1 MSMRERSGER
11 GIALIVALWGGAIL
25 AVVVMSVLQLTRA
38 DARLQRGSADVVELG
53 SVADA
58 AVNMTILAMM
68 SPPQTRPTVNTGPAP
83 VIFGGTTVQVSIMDE
98 SGKIDLNMVS
108 AAGLR
113 QLLVVAGLDGGQ
125 AEAMAEQIIA
135 RRTTSSGGRPFQS
148 VEGLQLVP
156 GMTPA
161 LYERVVPMLTVYSQ
175 SPWLDPAYSS
185 PEALG
190 AFRAFDSGADSAWR
204 RLIEERTGS
213 RTPSKKPGVV
223 LGHAF
228 TITAQAVSADGARF
242 TRVAVVRLT
251 GQAKSPLLIYRWN

>member
-1 MSMRERSGER
+1 VRGRRNQR

-38 DARLQRGSADVVELG
+38 DARMLRGSRDIAELRSVV
-53 SVADA
+53 DA

-68 SPPQTRPTVNTGPAP
+68 SPPATRPTVNTGFAP
-83 VIFGGTTVQVSIMDE
+83 VTFAGTSVQVSIMDE
-98 SGKIDLNMVS
+98 SGKIDLNMVT

-125 AEAMAEQIIA
+125 AQSLAEQIIA
-135 RRTTSSGGRPFQS
+135 WRTTSSGGRPFQS

-161 LYERVVPMLTVYSQ
+161 LYQLVAPMLTVYSQ

-185 PEALG
+185 TEALN

-204 RLIEERTGS
+204 RLIEERTGL
-213 RTPSKKPGVV
+213 RTPSQKPGVV

-228 TITAQAVSADGARF
+228 TITAQAVGTDGSRF

-251 GQAKSPLLIYRWN
+251 GQARSPLLIYRWN

>member
-1 MSMRERSGER
+1 VRGRRNQR

-38 DARLQRGSADVVELG
+38 DARMLRGSRDIAELRSVV
-53 SVADA
+53 DA

-68 SPPQTRPTVNTGPAP
+68 SPPATRPTVNTGFAP
-83 VIFGGTTVQVSIMDE
+83 VTFAGTSVQVSIMDE
-98 SGKIDLNMVS
+98 SGKIDLNMVTAS
-108 AAGLR
+108 GLR

-125 AEAMAEQIIA
+125 AQSLAEQIIA
-135 RRTTSSGGRPFQS
+135 WRTTSSGGRPFQS

-161 LYERVVPMLTVYSQ
+161 LYQLVAPMLTVYSQ

-185 PEALG
+185 TEALN

-204 RLIEERTGS
+204 RLIEERTGL
-213 RTPSKKPGVV
+213 RTPSQKPGVV

-228 TITAQAVSADGARF
+228 TITAQAVGTDGSRF

-251 GQAKSPLLIYRWN
+251 GQARSPLLIYRWN